1 MRTNVRV
8 LVAMAAAIALLGS
21 PGLRSAASA
30 AVFPQEPT
38 SWGAANL
45 VSYDDSDFENGVG
58 IWANYS
64 NSTVSQSTGAG
75 VSFLHN
81 HALKLTSVA
90 AGSQAAKMGTTN
102 ATQINVIGGDVYRES
117 AWVKTSGQT
126 GRTITFADGFYD
138 ASGTWLGWT
147 SGQPVTLAA
156 KSGWQYVENTITAP
170 LNADHMAGSPRITEG
185 NVAANESLWVDE
197 VIVAPYRAAD
207 VIGAETD
214 NADQPPTNSGPCQSF
229 SDADST
235 IGPLQSCKIFYDGG
249 TALPSSY
256 SGSTCDGLPQNV
268 TCVISY
274 KVANTNVSNFV
285 GSIPAG
291 KNVILIYWQEPEHS
305 WSGTGASF
313 VSAFEAQS
321 NLIRASTT
329 AANAENV
336 FVAMDSTNYQ
346 YGTASSDDNGTDCSF
361 IPPSAYADFYFGD
374 QYEQTAPGTNIANDP
389 NPTSPPN
396 DSVSVKWSNW
406 LSCVSPQNKPIGL
419 AEVGYNCGQT
429 GGTGSN
435 PNGATTTQAM
445 AADNTYLA
453 SDPDGLP
460 VALYEY
466 WWNSN
471 VGCHFT
477 GASQVSEWQ
486 SIETQNGGGAN

>member
-1 MRTNVRV
+1 MRTNVRA
-8 LVAMAAAIALLGS
+8 LVAMAAAVALLGS
-21 PGLRSAASA
+21 PGLRSVASA
-30 AVFPQEPT
+30 AVFPQEPS

-45 VSYDDSDFENGVG
+45 ISYDDSDFENGAG

-64 NSTVSQSTGAG
+64 NSTVSQATGT
-75 VSFLHN
+75 SFLHT
-81 HALKLTSVA
+81 HSLKLTSVA

-102 ATQINVIGGDVYRES
+102 ATQINVTGGDVYRES
-117 AWVKTSGQT
+117 AWVKTSGQS
-126 GRTITFADGFYD
+126 GRTIQFADGFYD
-138 ASGTWLGWT
+138 SNGTWLGWT
-147 SGQPVTLAA
+147 PGQVVTLAA

-170 LNADHMAGSPRITEG
+170 ANADHMAGSPRITEA
-185 NVAANESLWVDE
+185 NVEANEALWIDE
-197 VIVAPYRAAD
+197 VVVAPYRAAV
-207 VIGAETD
+207 VIGAETTPGD
-214 NADQPPTNSGPCQSF
+214 CASF
-229 SDADST
+229 STADST
-235 IGPLQSCKIFYDGG
+235 IGPLQSCKIFYDPN
-249 TALPSSY
+249 TVLPSSY
-256 SGSTCDGLPQNV
+256 SGSVCDGLPQDV
-268 TCVISY
+268 TCLITY
-274 KVANTNVSNFV
+274 KVATTHVASFV

-291 KNVILIYWQEPEHS
+291 KNVILNYWQEPEHS

-313 VSAFEAQS
+313 VSAFETQS

-346 YGTASSDDNGTDCSF
+346 YGTTSSDDNGTDCSF

-389 NPTSPPN
+389 LPSTPPN
-396 DSVSVKWSNW
+396 DSVSIKWSNW

-419 AEVGYNCGQT
+419 AEVGYNCGQS
-429 GGTGSN
+429 GGVGSD
-435 PNGATTTQAM
+435 PNGATTTSAM

-453 SDPDGLP
+453 GDPDGLP
-460 VALYEY
+460 VVLYEY

-471 VGCHFT
+471 VGCQFT